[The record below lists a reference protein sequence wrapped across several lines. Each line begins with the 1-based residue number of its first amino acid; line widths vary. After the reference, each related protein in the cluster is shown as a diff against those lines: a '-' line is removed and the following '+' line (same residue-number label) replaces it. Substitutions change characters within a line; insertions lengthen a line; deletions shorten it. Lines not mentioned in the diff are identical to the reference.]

1 MRILILLK
9 VNLPLSGRQKRS
21 GSVAK
26 KNLQ

>member
-1 MRILILLK
+1 LLK